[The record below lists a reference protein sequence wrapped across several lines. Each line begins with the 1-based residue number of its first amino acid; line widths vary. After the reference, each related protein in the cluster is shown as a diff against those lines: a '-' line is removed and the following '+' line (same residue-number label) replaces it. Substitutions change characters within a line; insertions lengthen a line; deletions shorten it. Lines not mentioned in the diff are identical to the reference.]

1 MAYDINWFKDNMK
14 PVFANGLGNCS
25 ACCLRNLDEE
35 LFCKKLTCVDESSC
49 SFVFWIPKNTGIHRE
64 LLMGLPSKDMVKWF
78 RKTPVERTR
87 EISGNIINKAL
98 QNQEQH
104 VK

>member
-1 MAYDINWFKDNMK
+1 MYDIKWFEDSFVAV
-14 PVFANGLGNCS
+14 PSGVFGNCS
-25 ACCLRNLDEE
+25 ACCLRNLDED
-35 LFCKKLTCVDESSC
+35 LFCKKLTCVDESCCSC
-49 SFVFWIPKNTGIHRE
+49 VFWIPKNTGIHRE

-78 RKTPVERTR
+78 RETPVERAR

-98 QNQEQH
+98 QNHKQN